1 MVRRALAVIAAG
13 LVVAGAAVA
22 ADSLRTVEANGVSLR
37 LTDDWLRVA
46 RAEERATANPRTL
59 IVAGTHG
66 VHAIDT
72 DCQVATYRIPSDGA
86 AVVVIG
92 WRRRVGTSYLPGKEA
107 LVAKE
112 LERGYFECFDGRGVA
127 VQLELQGH
135 TYQLNVMV
143 GDRADRGTITDALA
157 AARSFALAD

>member
-1 MVRRALAVIAAG
+1 MVRRALAVAAAG
-13 LVVAGAAVA
+13 LVVVGAAVA

-37 LTDDWLRVA
+37 LTDDWVRVT
-46 RAEERATANPRTL
+46 RAEERVTSNPHTL
-59 IVAGTHG
+59 LVAGTHG
-66 VHAIDT
+66 VRAIDT
-72 DCQVATYRIPSDGA
+72 DCQVATYRIPADGA

-92 WRRRVGTSYLPGKEA
+92 WRARLGVSYLPGKEA
-107 LVAKE
+107 LVAKD

-127 VQLELQGH
+127 AQLDLQGH

-143 GDRADRGTITDALA
+143 GDRADRATITDALA